1 MQQTIVDGRYNVSH
15 PLGSG
20 GMGQVYLAQDE
31 VLGREVALKILW
43 ERLAESEE
51 FVERFRREARSVAA
65 LSHPNIVSVYDQGRA
80 GDGTYYI
87 AMEHVSG
94 GTLKERIVGEGLLGY
109 REAADVGIQVSEA
122 LEAAHSGGVI
132 HRDIKPHNILL
143 TESGEVKV
151 VDFGIARAVSQASM
165 TGTSFILGTAH
176 YLSPEQAKGEPT
188 GPASDLYALGVV
200 LYEMLTG
207 VAPYEAE
214 SPIAVALKHV
224 SDPPASPRAANP
236 EVPKGMDAVV
246 VKLLAKDPEDRYA
259 DAGELA
265 EDLRR
270 VRRDL
275 SPTALSSPPKS
286 KAAVSRGRAGKVLSI
301 PSIAPPPRQNN
312 RPVFWGRRRLRWLLP
327 VALVLLAVA
336 SLITAFGGSG
346 SFNNLYKVSG
356 DLAKEQ
362 PKATLIVPKVVGDK
376 KEAAENALREMGF
389 KVKVEEKESKDKEK
403 GRVLSLKPGE
413 GKKAERGSLVSL
425 VVGKGPSM
433 VEVPRLKGLSLAGAE
448 KKLKEANLKLG
459 EKKEAHSDS
468 VQKGDVIEQGVE
480 SGKKVKKGEA
490 VGVTVSSGKKKE
502 PKASVQEAPAQ
513 AAPAQAAPAQAAP
526 AQAAPAQAAP
536 APEPVQQAP
545 AEQTQAPASQAPAP
559 APQPVPAPT
568 PQPAQQ
574 APAPV
579 ATPAPPAQPAPP
591 ATQPQTTT
599 APSSAA
605 PAAPNTSPTTTVT
618 PPAQSQPPP
627 GGQTSTSSPAAG
639 GSAQPGVVNVAPV
652 KVPKVVV
659 PEVQIAP
666 VQPSRGKTGGS

>member
-224 SDPPASPRAANP
+224 SDPPASPRDANP

-286 KAAVSRGRAGKVLSI
+286 KSTVPRGRAGKVLSI

-356 DLAKEQ
+356 GLAKEQ

-376 KEAAENALREMGF
+376 KEAAESALREMGF
-389 KVKVEEKESKDKEK
+389 KVKVEERESKDKEK

-413 GKKAERGSLVSL
+413 GKKAERGSAVSL
-425 VVGKGPSM
+425 IVGKGPLM
-433 VEVPRLKGLSLAGAE
+433 VEVPALKGLSLNGAE

-459 EKKEAHSDS
+459 EKKEAYSDS

-480 SGKKVKKGEA
+480 SGKKVKKGGA
-490 VGVTVSSGKKKE
+490 VGVTVSSGRKQQPQE
-502 PKASVQEAPAQ
+502 PKASAQ
-513 AAPAQAAPAQAAP
+513 APS
-526 AQAAPAQAAP
+526 
-536 APEPVQQAP
+536 APEPVQQTTT
-545 AEQTQAPASQAPAP
+545 EQTQPPASASQAPVPTPTTQP
-559 APQPVPAPT
+559 APQPVPT

-574 APAPV
+574 APAPA
-579 ATPAPPAQPAPP
+579 ATPAPPAP
-591 ATQPQTTT
+591 QPQTTT
-599 APSSAA
+599 VPSSAA
-605 PAAPNTSPTTTVT
+605 PAVPNTPPTTTVAPPPQSQT
-618 PPAQSQPPP
+618 PPPTPTAPATP
-627 GGQTSTSSPAAG
+627 GGQASPSSPSAG

-659 PEVQIAP
+659 PEVQVAP

>member
-224 SDPPASPRAANP
+224 SDPPASPRDANP

-275 SPTALSSPPKS
+275 SPAALSSPPKS
-286 KAAVSRGRAGKVLSI
+286 KSTVPRGRAGKVLSI

-513 AAPAQAAPAQAAP
+513 AAPAQAAPA
-526 AQAAPAQAAP
+526 
-536 APEPVQQAP
+536 PEPVQQAP